1 MFDEF
6 DDDAVERGHGLFEV
20 EVVVV
25 IAVDAVRDGFKS
37 EEWRIVAQTDLG
49 DGTAFHFDEEGV
61 EVVAHGI
68 GSRATLG
75 KPIARG
81 AEPAQIWDGDFVEC
95 AFGAIE
101 VRDGEMDAIDRA
113 DISQGIAASGRVD
126 VVLNEFIG
134 EHNRA
139 DGGVYEAA
147 CDADIDDEIGGIS
160 IDAEL
165 CCHGGVDFANATG
178 TGDEVFAE
186 TIEMVCPDVCH
197 YQPENGVAFDAIVS
211 NPPYH
216 TEELLPPCAARAAA
230 RHTAALSFAALFV
243 HARRL
248 LRQGGTFA
256 LIVPAAALKEVK
268 GEAML
273 GGFSLMRRTSVV
285 TRPGKPPKRELLQFV
300 LDAAPQVAVCDTLPL
315 MPADGSYAR
324 SEAYAALTKD
334 FYL

>member
-1 MFDEF
+1 MTSPPSPLSINGEGELTPATAGVSERSEGDEARHGGRSIVVCELFDEF
-6 DDDAVERGHGLFEV
+6 DDDAVERGHGLIEV

-25 IAVDAVRDGFKS
+25 IAVDAVGDGFKS

-186 TIEMVCPDVCH
+186 TIEIHASGGFC
-197 YQPENGVAFDAIVS
+197 AFD
-211 NPPYH
+211 
-216 TEELLPPCAARAAA
+216 
-230 RHTAALSFAALFV
+230 SFIA
-243 HARRL
+243 
-248 LRQGGTFA
+248 
-256 LIVPAAALKEVK
+256 KK
-268 GEAML
+268 
-273 GGFSLMRRTSVV
+273 
-285 TRPGKPPKRELLQFV
+285 
-300 LDAAPQVAVCDTLPL
+300 
-315 MPADGSYAR
+315 
-324 SEAYAALTKD
+324 
-334 FYL
+334 